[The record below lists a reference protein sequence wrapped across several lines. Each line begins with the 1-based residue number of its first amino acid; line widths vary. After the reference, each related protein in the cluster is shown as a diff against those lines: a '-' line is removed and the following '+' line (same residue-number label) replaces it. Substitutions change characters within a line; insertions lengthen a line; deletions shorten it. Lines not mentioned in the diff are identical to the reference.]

1 MLMEAEFWVSVAFFL
16 FVALIVYMG
25 AHRTIL
31 ARLDGQRDRI
41 KSELDE
47 ARRLREDAQALL
59 ADYHRKQREAEG
71 EARAIIAGA
80 QAEAE
85 RIAAET
91 KAKMAE
97 LVSNRTALA
106 QAKIAQAEVQ
116 ALAEVRAAAA
126 EAAVAAAARILAQT
140 AKGAVA
146 EELMAQGIAAV
157 KAKLN

>member
-1 MLMEAEFWVSVAFFL
+1 MLMEAEFWVSVAFFI
-16 FVALIVYMG
+16 FVAILGYVG

-31 ARLDGQRDRI
+31 RNLDGQRDRI
-41 KSELDE
+41 RSGLDD
-47 ARRLREDAQALL
+47 ARRLRDDAEALL
-59 ADYHRKQREAEG
+59 ADYHRKQREAET

-97 LVSNRTALA
+97 LVSQRTAIA

-126 EAAVAAAARILAQT
+126 DAAVAAAARILAQS

-146 EELMAQGIAAV
+146 DRLMTEGIAAV

>member
-1 MLMEAEFWVSVAFFL
+1 MLMEAEFWVTVAFFI
-16 FVALIVYMG
+16 FVALLMYVG
-25 AHRTIL
+25 AHQKVVRG
-31 ARLDGQRDRI
+31 LDDQRQRI
-41 KSELDE
+41 KAGLDE
-47 ARRLREDAQALL
+47 ARALRDDAEALL
-59 ADYHRKQREAEG
+59 AEYHRKQREAET
-71 EARAIIAGA
+71 EAQAIIAGA

-97 LVSNRTALA
+97 LVSNRTAVA

-126 EAAVAAAARILAQT
+126 EAAVAAAARILAQS

-146 EELMAQGIAAV
+146 ERLMTQGIAAV

>member
-1 MLMEAEFWVSVAFFL
+1 MLMEAEFWVSVAFFI
-16 FVALIVYMG
+16 FVALILYLG
-25 AHRTIL
+25 GHRRIL
-31 ARLDGQRDRI
+31 AGLDSQRDRI

-47 ARRLREDAQALL
+47 ARRLRDDAAALL
-59 ADYHRKQREAEG
+59 ADYHRKQREAET
-71 EARAIIAGA
+71 EAKAIIAGA

-97 LVSNRTALA
+97 LVSNRTAVA

-126 EAAVAAAARILAQT
+126 DAAVAAAARILAQT

-146 EELMAQGIAAV
+146 EELMTQGIEAV
-157 KAKLN
+157 KANLN

>member
-1 MLMEAEFWVSVAFFL
+1 MLMEAEFWVTVAFFI
-16 FVALIVYMG
+16 FVAVLLYMG
-25 AHRTIL
+25 AHKMIVSG
-31 ARLDGQRDRI
+31 LDRRRERI
-41 KSELDE
+41 KAELDE
-47 ARRLREDAQALL
+47 AHRLREEARALL
-59 ADYHRKQREAEG
+59 ADYQRKQRDAESEAQ
-71 EARAIIAGA
+71 AIIANA

-97 LVSNRTALA
+97 LVSHRTAIA

-126 EAAVAAAARILAQT
+126 EAAVAAAARILAQS
-140 AKGAVA
+140 AKGPIAD
-146 EELMAQGIAAV
+146 ELIAQGITAV

>member
-1 MLMEAEFWVSVAFFL
+1 MLMEAEFWVTVAFFI
-16 FVALIVYMG
+16 FVAVLIYMG
-25 AHRTIL
+25 AHQKLVRG
-31 ARLDGQRDRI
+31 LDSQRQRI

-47 ARRLREDAQALL
+47 ARALRDDAQALL
-59 ADYHRKQREAEG
+59 AEYHRKQREAET
-71 EARAIIAGA
+71 EAQAIIAGA

-97 LVSNRTALA
+97 LVSNRTAVA

-126 EAAVAAAARILAQT
+126 EAAVAAAARILAQS

-146 EELMAQGIAAV
+146 ERLMTQGIAAV
-157 KAKLN
+157 KTKLN

>member
-1 MLMEAEFWVSVAFFL
+1 MLMEAEFWVSVAFFI
-16 FVALIVYMG
+16 FVALLGYVG
-25 AHRTIL
+25 AHRRIL
-31 ARLDGQRDRI
+31 SGLDSQRQRI

-47 ARRLREDAQALL
+47 ARALRDDAKALL
-59 ADYHRKQREAEG
+59 ADYHRKQREAET
-71 EARAIIAGA
+71 EAQAIIAGA

-85 RIAAET
+85 RIGAET

-126 EAAVAAAARILAQT
+126 DAAVAAAAKILAQS
-140 AKGAVA
+140 AKGEVA
-146 EELMAQGIAAV
+146 DRLMAEGIAAV

>member
-1 MLMEAEFWVSVAFFL
+1 MLMEAEFWVSVAFFI
-16 FVALIVYMG
+16 FVALLGYMG
-25 AHRTIL
+25 AHKTIL
-31 ARLDGQRDRI
+31 RGLDGQRNRI

-47 ARRLREDAQALL
+47 ARRLREDAASLL
-59 ADYHRKQREAEG
+59 ADYHRKQREAET
-71 EARAIIAGA
+71 EAQAIIAGA

-85 RIAAET
+85 RIATET

-97 LVSNRTALA
+97 LVSNRTAVA

-126 EAAVAAAARILAQT
+126 EAAVAAAARILAQS
-140 AKGAVA
+140 AKGEVA
-146 EELMAQGIAAV
+146 DRLMTQGIAAV

>member
-1 MLMEAEFWVSVAFFL
+1 MLMEAEFWVTVAFFI
-16 FVALIVYMG
+16 FVAVLLYMG
-25 AHRTIL
+25 AHKMIVSG
-31 ARLDGQRDRI
+31 LDRRRERI
-41 KSELDE
+41 KAELDE
-47 ARRLREDAQALL
+47 AHRLREEARALL
-59 ADYHRKQREAEG
+59 ADYQRKLRDAESEAQ
-71 EARAIIAGA
+71 AIIANA

-97 LVSNRTALA
+97 LVSHRTAIA

-126 EAAVAAAARILAQT
+126 EAAVAAAARILAQS
-140 AKGAVA
+140 AKGPIAD
-146 EELMAQGIAAV
+146 ELIAQGITAV